1 MSKLAKKLADDI
13 FTEHYSVLFDSES
26 DKGQEC
32 LVSILAIKSAI
43 KSCEFALNFCGQY
56 EIKKYKGFRNN
67 KTQYTILKEIIIE
80 LKKM

>member
-1 MSKLAKKLADDI
+1 MSKLAKKLADEL
-13 FTEHYSVLFDSES
+13 FTEHYSVLFNSES

-43 KSCEFALNFCGQY
+43 KSCEFAQKFSCDLPAEHAC
-56 EIKKYKGFRNN
+56 YKLLD
-67 KTQYTILKEIIIE
+67 KIIIE